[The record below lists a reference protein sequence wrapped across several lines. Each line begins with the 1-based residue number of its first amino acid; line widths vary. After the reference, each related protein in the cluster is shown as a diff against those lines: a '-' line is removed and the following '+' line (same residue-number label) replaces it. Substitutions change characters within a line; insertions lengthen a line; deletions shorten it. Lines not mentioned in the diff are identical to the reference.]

1 MISAKSMLL
10 KMSRFV
16 VRGFV
21 VPPAIMLSIFV
32 LCATSAQSQGL
43 KVKDICR
50 PKGQETNT
58 LHGLGLVVGLRGTGD
73 GDSLPKDRALARLM
87 QLMGA
92 PMSMTAQGQ
101 LDVSDVADARN
112 VAIVL
117 LSVEVPAVGAQP
129 GDRLDVI
136 VSAISAKSLEGG
148 YLVSAPMVG
157 PNVRDDRV
165 YALATGRLEVEGV
178 GTSTTARISRGAKME
193 TTVRAPFHSEGKL
206 TLIIDRDFADFNT
219 AQAVADAINK
229 APVNLTSLAQNGGIG
244 QGVSAGAK
252 PAKAIDQLHVEIDIP
267 ESYQR
272 DPVTYVDELLKAPI
286 TLSPKSNRVVI
297 NEREMI
303 VVIGEN
309 VEIAPALIQHGNL
322 RIDAV
327 AGNGVGF
334 VELDPSRPGGGNPK
348 LKALADAL
356 NALDVSTEELIAII
370 KTLKRKGDLY
380 GELVI
385 E

>member
-1 MISAKSMLL
+1 MRNSRVAFGMI
-10 KMSRFV
+10 F
-16 VRGFV
+16 F
-21 VPPAIMLSIFV
+21 F
-32 LCATSAQSQGL
+32 ATLVATDIAAQGL

-112 VAIVL
+112 VAMVL

-148 YLVSAPMVG
+148 YLISTPMVG

-165 YALATGRLEVEGV
+165 YALASGRLEVEGL
-178 GTSTTARISRGAKME
+178 GASTTARISRGAKME
-193 TTVRAPFHSEGKL
+193 TTVLAPFHQEGKL

-229 APVNLTSLAQNGGIG
+229 APVNLTSLATNGGVG
-244 QGVSAGAK
+244 QGVSAGSS
-252 PAKAIDQLHVEIDIP
+252 PAKAIDQVHVEVSIP

-272 DPVTYVDELLKAPI
+272 DPVTYVDELLKAPL

-297 NEREMI
+297 NERDMI

-327 AGNGVGF
+327 GGNGAGF
-334 VELDPSRPGGGNPK
+334 VEFDPARPAGGNPK